1 MLYISQPAVSHAIKH
16 LEDELKVQ
24 LFYRDKRKGLVITDI
39 GKKILSLVR
48 QMEDIDNRITQI
60 AYQENNLISGTL
72 RIASLPS
79 LTASY
84 VSHTLKMFH
93 QLYPNVK
100 IEIREGTPQEV
111 KAMVDGYMVDLAF
124 STSPYDQYD
133 YITIK
138 EDQMLCISQ
147 SSSKRKVILSK
158 LDHTLILTK
167 SAFETVMD
175 NTKNGNFID
184 MKNVIIVQN
193 LDSMMNMVNDG
204 IGDGIISA
212 HPLTYIKKE
221 YTINDLKPDIN
232 FEIGV
237 FTNNLNEL
245 TPVAKEFVRILKENI
260 V

>member
-1 MLYISQPAVSHAIKH
+1 
-16 LEDELKVQ
+16 
-24 LFYRDKRKGLVITDI
+24 
-39 GKKILSLVR
+39 
-48 QMEDIDNRITQI
+48 
-60 AYQENNLISGTL
+60 
-72 RIASLPS
+72 
-79 LTASY
+79 
-84 VSHTLKMFH
+84 
-93 QLYPNVK
+93 
-100 IEIREGTPQEV
+100 
-111 KAMVDGYMVDLAF
+111 
-124 STSPYDQYD
+124 
-133 YITIK
+133 
-138 EDQMLCISQ
+138 MLCISQ